1 MTPRR
6 HSPTHRRPAN
16 RPPTLATLAEAL
28 GVSRMTV
35 SNAFNRPDQLSPALR
50 ERILAEAKTLGYAG
64 PNPVARTLSR
74 GSTGSVGLVL
84 DYPLTTAFHD
94 PATVQF
100 LHGVAE
106 GCEERARGLS
116 LVPRIAG
123 RDAALVHTALVDG
136 FILYCMAET
145 DPRLDAVRE
154 RGLPYVLVDH
164 QDGNARRV
172 NIDDRGGARAAAEH
186 LVTLGH
192 RRFVVAMGY
201 DNPATT
207 AAEAEAVGPYHV
219 HRERLAGWREG
230 LAPAGIDWAAVPVAS
245 APIEDRE
252 TGRIAGGTLLD
263 RAERPTA
270 VLAMTDLLALG
281 IMDAAAE
288 RGVRVPE
295 DLSVVGFDD
304 IPEAALATP
313 SLTTIR
319 QPHHAKGTEAVRLL
333 LDADVPTTVT
343 LPTELVPRGSTISLP
358 TEPAPGG
365 STVSLPTEHAPRG
378 STAP

>member
-6 HSPTHRRPAN
+6 LSPAD
-16 RPPTLATLAEAL
+16 RPPTLATVAKVV

-50 ERILAEAKTLGYAG
+50 ERILAEAKELGYAG
-64 PNPVARTLSR
+64 PNPVAQTLSR
-74 GSTGSVGLVL
+74 GTTGSVGLVL
-84 DYPLTTAFHD
+84 DYPLTTAFTD

-106 GCEERARGLS
+106 GCEERGRGLS

-123 RDAALVHTALVDG
+123 RDAALVQSALVDG
-136 FILYCMAET
+136 FVLYCMAES
-145 DPRLDAVRE
+145 DARLDAVRE

-164 QDGNARRV
+164 QDANARRV

-186 LVTLGH
+186 LVALGH
-192 RRFVVAMGY
+192 RRFGVVMGY
-201 DNPATT
+201 DNPAAT
-207 AAEAEAVGPYHV
+207 AAEAEAMSPYHV
-219 HRERLAGWREG
+219 HRERLAGWRAG
-230 LAPAGIDWAAVPVAS
+230 LEPAGIDWSAVSVDS
-245 APIEDRE
+245 APIEDRV
-252 TGRIAGGTLLD
+252 TGRIAGHKLLD

-281 IMDAAAE
+281 VLDAVAE
-288 RGVRVPE
+288 RGVQVPE
-295 DLSVVGFDD
+295 ELSVVGFDD
-304 IPEAALATP
+304 VPEAAQATP

-333 LDADVPTTVT
+333 LDADAPTAVS
-343 LPTELVPRGSTISLP
+343 LPTELVPRGSTA
-358 TEPAPGG
+358 PAP
-365 STVSLPTEHAPRG
+365 
-378 STAP
+378 